1 MLLTNETLLLYPV
14 EFFSINN
21 QQMSCI
27 VNMKTWLYAHFLVT
41 LMIHALFVHIYI
53 VLAFLYLVTFLF
65 YPRSRS
71 FILAI
76 HQNIQLYSYAHQ
88 GKFFYGIM
96 LLIREMLLVF
106 VYVLFAFLYKWFG
119 LAYNGS

>member
-21 QQMSCI
+21 QQISCI
-27 VNMKTWLYAHFLVT
+27 VNMKTWLYARFFVI

-53 VLAFLYLVTFLF
+53 GLSFLYLVTFLF

-76 HQNIQLYSYAHQ
+76 HQNIQLYSYAH
-88 GKFFYGIM
+88 
-96 LLIREMLLVF
+96 
-106 VYVLFAFLYKWFG
+106 
-119 LAYNGS
+119 